1 MQPISGAK
9 IKYISNNL
17 DGLIHNNLKTIILH
31 VGTKN
36 SVEDTLE
43 DIYNDLISL
52 ITRIEDKISKCQVL
66 ISYQVLISIMSKP
79 MKQQKKSKFIDNCN
93 ITDKHLGRRGLHLNS
108 DSHLPK
114 KIIFICFN
122 ESPLEMMKN
131 AFYFI
136 LKALFDL
143 DIFNFCLDFLVI

>member
-17 DGLIHNNLKTIILH
+17 DGLIHNDLKTMILY

-36 SVEDTLE
+36 TVEDTLE
-43 DIYNDLISL
+43 DIYDLISL
-52 ITRIEDKISKCQVL
+52 ITRIEDKISKCKVL
-66 ISYQVLISIMSKP
+66 ISYQVLIRIMSKP
-79 MKQQKKSKFIDNCN
+79 TKPQKKSKFIDNGN

-108 DSHLPK
+108 DFHLPK

-122 ESPLEMMKN
+122 ESPLEMMKTL
-131 AFYFI
+131 FI
-136 LKALFDL
+136 SS
-143 DIFNFCLDFLVI
+143 

>member
-17 DGLIHNNLKTIILH
+17 DGLIHNDLKTIILH

-52 ITRIEDKISKCQVL
+52 ITRIEDKISKCL
-66 ISYQVLISIMSKP
+66 VLISIMSKP
-79 MKQQKKSKFIDNCN
+79 TKQQKKSKFIDNCN

>member
-17 DGLIHNNLKTIILH
+17 DGLIHNDLKTIILH

-79 MKQQKKSKFIDNCN
+79 TKQQKKSKFIDTCN

>member
-17 DGLIHNNLKTIILH
+17 DGLIHNDLKTIILH

-36 SVEDTLE
+36 TVEDTLE
-43 DIYNDLISL
+43 DIYDLISL
-52 ITRIEDKISKCQVL
+52 ITRIEDKISKCKVL
-66 ISYQVLISIMSKP
+66 ISYQVLIRIMSKP
-79 MKQQKKSKFIDNCN
+79 TKPQKKSKFIDNGN

-108 DSHLPK
+108 DFHLPK

>member
-17 DGLIHNNLKTIILH
+17 DGLIHNDLKTIILH

-52 ITRIEDKISKCQVL
+52 ITRIEDKISKC
-66 ISYQVLISIMSKP
+66 
-79 MKQQKKSKFIDNCN
+79 
-93 ITDKHLGRRGLHLNS
+93 
-108 DSHLPK
+108 
-114 KIIFICFN
+114 
-122 ESPLEMMKN
+122 
-131 AFYFI
+131 
-136 LKALFDL
+136 
-143 DIFNFCLDFLVI
+143 